1 MRPPDNIISLRDF
14 LTDSGFNVNALEQ
27 RIEEYHRMLGLSGE
41 ASKHFDDPTGF
52 VEEMEYYDAVEI
64 ALRVILWQEEEV
76 IENCKQ
82 IYYDDGTG
90 AELAE

>member
-1 MRPPDNIISLRDF
+1 MRPPKDYISLRNF
-14 LTDSGFNVNALEQ
+14 LTDCGFDVNSLEQ
-27 RIEEYHRMLGLSGE
+27 RIEQYHKMLGLNGD

-76 IENCKQ
+76 LEPCKL
-82 IYYDDGTG
+82 IDYDDGTG